1 MFDEPEF
8 FEYSSPDEALEKWTA
23 PMEFMYD
30 IAIGNKCFSS
40 TLMEHDTHYFT
51 SYTGDVVATYSLN
64 GDNFTVYPF
73 DPTNITKEDIQEM
86 IDYFEKEEEF
96 EKCAKLLKLKNENN

>member
-23 PMEFMYD
+23 PMELMYD
-30 IAIGNKCFSS
+30 IAIGNKCFST
-40 TLMEHDTHYFT
+40 TLIENDTHYFT
-51 SYTGDVVATYSLN
+51 TNTGKVVATYGSN

-73 DPTNITKEDIQEM
+73 DPTNISKEDIQDM
-86 IDYFEKEEEF
+86 IDYFEEREEY
-96 EKCAKLLKLKNENN
+96 EKCVKLIKLKNENT